1 MLPHREPGEAYAFLR
16 APHPAVAAPGRG
28 EAGSA
33 PTHVPGWSWRHGPVT
48 GPQFPRTRAEPGAHA
63 AQSDGGSFQKD
74 VTHHSSVFGSGA
86 WGSCLRD
93 TCSPAAGARGP
104 AEAAA
109 GASQM
114 PGGTA
119 PWRVRAHASRQQ
131 RGRPRRSPCGNCS
144 FAARGR
150 ATPELIQAKRLTHIN
165 EAAAPTRAWH
175 PPSAPC
181 LRRACR
187 GRADCREAHGP
198 TPSERTGAPASS
210 WQGPCLQSVHARRE
224 RPSASSAA
232 APPGAQWARGQ
243 IHLNETWA
251 CGQQETSNV

>member
-1 MLPHREPGEAYAFLR
+1 MALSLDLSSPGQGQSLVHTRPRVTEAR
-16 APHPAVAAPGRG
+16 SKRMSRTTAPCSAPG
-28 EAGSA
+28 
-33 PTHVPGWSWRHGPVT
+33 
-48 GPQFPRTRAEPGAHA
+48 
-63 AQSDGGSFQKD
+63 
-74 VTHHSSVFGSGA
+74 
-86 WGSCLRD
+86 
-93 TCSPAAGARGP
+93 
-104 AEAAA
+104 
-109 GASQM
+109 
-114 PGGTA
+114 PGGRACGTPA
-119 PWRVRAHASRQQ
+119 PPPQGHAGRPRRPPGPLRCQEARPPWRVRAHASRQQ

-144 FAARGR
+144 FPARGR